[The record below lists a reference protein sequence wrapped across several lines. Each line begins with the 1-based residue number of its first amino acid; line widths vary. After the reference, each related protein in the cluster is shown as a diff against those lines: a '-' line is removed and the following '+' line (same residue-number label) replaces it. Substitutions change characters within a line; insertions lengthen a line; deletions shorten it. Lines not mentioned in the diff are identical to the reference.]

1 MTHIMIVSA
10 NGSEAKA
17 LFYLLQ
23 RAGLGAV
30 DLSICPGEHLARLV
44 AERGAGVILAEAE
57 ALGDKP
63 EQVLDELFRVASEC
77 QVVLYSGNTV
87 QMDALRTLKRDNVQ
101 MLMRPLRKTQIQRA
115 VARALEQ
122 AGHGPRQA
130 QCEQLLRIMTQRT
143 LDDLLEGRTE
153 EACKSL
159 NALGLEQECGAVY
172 LAWLSEPL
180 ALRESENLA
189 AELRGRL
196 LGVGCTALLR
206 VSGGSLAAVGFA
218 PADQQAAVM
227 GTLETALK
235 RYCFEHERKH
245 QLSSAPFDSLEELP
259 EALQQAAA
267 GLGPRVGWAEP
278 LLQPQEGGLAA
289 AGAAGDAGSGG
300 AGAPV
305 HTGAFL
311 RGDQPGKHCCRLRNE
326 QVLPVPCVQGE
337 HGRVGVQLPHLAA
350 HGGSPPPAGHHHPE
364 GVAGGQPGGL
374 RRPQLFHHGLQKAGG
389 RYAHRIP
396 GRADR
401 APPERGVTGFAAVT
415 RRWGA
420 KCERAGGQTG
430 ISRLFRQE
438 DCLPAAAREPET
450 GSRPAESPV
459 SNFPIVLPSLEQ
471 SRPASIG

>member
-1 MTHIMIVSA
+1 MTRIMIVSA

-30 DLSICPGEHLARLV
+30 DLSICPGEHLARRA
-44 AERGAGVILAEAE
+44 AEKGAGVVLAEAE

-63 EQVLDELFRVASEC
+63 EQVLDELFRVAPEC

-87 QMDALRTLKRDNVQ
+87 QMDALRALKRDNVQ

-130 QCEQLLRIMTQRT
+130 QCEQLLRMMTQRT

-159 NALGLEQECGAVY
+159 NALDLEQESGAVY
-172 LAWLSEPL
+172 LAGLSEPL
-180 ALRESENLA
+180 APRESEGLA
-189 AELRGRL
+189 
-196 LGVGCTALLR
+196 ALLR

-218 PADQQAAVM
+218 PTDQQATVM

-278 LLQPQEGGLAA
+278 LLKPER
-289 AGAAGDAGSGG
+289 
-300 AGAPV
+300 P
-305 HTGAFL
+305 
-311 RGDQPGKHCCRLRNE
+311 
-326 QVLPVPCVQGE
+326 VLPVRVERVRQYIQE
-337 HGRVGVQLPHLAA
+337 HFCEEISLESIAVACGMSKYYLCHVFKENMGVSVFNYLIWLRMEEARRLLATTTLKVSQVGSRVGYADPNYFITAFKKQ
-350 HGGSPPPAGHHHPE
+350 E
-364 GVAGGQPGGL
+364 GVTPTE
-374 RRPQLFHHGLQKAGG
+374 
-389 RYAHRIP
+389 Y
-396 GRADR
+396 
-401 APPERGVTGFAAVT
+401 
-415 RRWGA
+415 
-420 KCERAGGQTG
+420 RAGQTV
-430 ISRLFRQE
+430 R
-438 DCLPAAAREPET
+438 CL
-450 GSRPAESPV
+450 SAE
-459 SNFPIVLPSLEQ
+459 
-471 SRPASIG
+471 

>member
-30 DLSICPGEHLARLV
+30 DLSICPGEHLTRLV
-44 AERGAGVILAEAE
+44 AERGAGVVLAEAE

-63 EQVLDELFRVASEC
+63 EQVLDELFRVAPEC
-77 QVVLYSGNTV
+77 QAVLYSGNTV

-159 NALGLEQECGAVY
+159 NALGAGAGVRRRVSG
-172 LAWLSEPL
+172 LAERAACFAGEREPG
-180 ALRESENLA
+180 
-189 AELRGRL
+189 GRA

-278 LLQPQEGGLAA
+278 LLKPERPVMPVRVERVRQYIQEHFCEEISLESIAAACGMSKYYLCHVFKENMGVSVFNYLIWLRMEEARRLLATTTLKVSQVGSRVGYADPNYFITAFKKQEG
-289 AGAAGDAGSGG
+289 
-300 AGAPV
+300 
-305 HTGAFL
+305 
-311 RGDQPGKHCCRLRNE
+311 
-326 QVLPVPCVQGE
+326 
-337 HGRVGVQLPHLAA
+337 
-350 HGGSPPPAGHHHPE
+350 
-364 GVAGGQPGGL
+364 
-374 RRPQLFHHGLQKAGG
+374 
-389 RYAHRIP
+389 
-396 GRADR
+396 
-401 APPERGVTGFAAVT
+401 VTPT
-415 RRWGA
+415 
-420 KCERAGGQTG
+420 EYRAGQTVR
-430 ISRLFRQE
+430 RLN
-438 DCLPAAAREPET
+438 
-450 GSRPAESPV
+450 AE
-459 SNFPIVLPSLEQ
+459 
-471 SRPASIG
+471 

>member
-30 DLSICPGEHLARLV
+30 DLSICPGEHLTRLA

-63 EQVLDELFRVASEC
+63 EQVLDELFRVAPEC

-180 ALRESENLA
+180 ALRE
-189 AELRGRL
+189 
-196 LGVGCTALLR
+196 
-206 VSGGSLAAVGFA
+206 
-218 PADQQAAVM
+218 
-227 GTLETALK
+227 
-235 RYCFEHERKH
+235 
-245 QLSSAPFDSLEELP
+245 
-259 EALQQAAA
+259 
-267 GLGPRVGWAEP
+267 
-278 LLQPQEGGLAA
+278 
-289 AGAAGDAGSGG
+289 
-300 AGAPV
+300 
-305 HTGAFL
+305 
-311 RGDQPGKHCCRLRNE
+311 
-326 QVLPVPCVQGE
+326 
-337 HGRVGVQLPHLAA
+337 
-350 HGGSPPPAGHHHPE
+350 
-364 GVAGGQPGGL
+364 
-374 RRPQLFHHGLQKAGG
+374 
-389 RYAHRIP
+389 
-396 GRADR
+396 
-401 APPERGVTGFAAVT
+401 
-415 RRWGA
+415 
-420 KCERAGGQTG
+420 
-430 ISRLFRQE
+430 
-438 DCLPAAAREPET
+438 RE
-450 GSRPAESPV
+450 
-459 SNFPIVLPSLEQ
+459 
-471 SRPASIG
+471 

>member
-30 DLSICPGEHLARLV
+30 DLSICPGEHLVRLV

-63 EQVLDELFRVASEC
+63 EQVLDELFRVAPEC

-278 LLQPQEGGLAA
+278 LLKPERPVMPVRVERVRQYIQEHFCEEISLESIAAVCGMSKYYLCHVFKENMGVSVFNYLIWLRMEEARRLLATTTLKVSQVGSRVGYADPNYFITAFKKQEG
-289 AGAAGDAGSGG
+289 
-300 AGAPV
+300 
-305 HTGAFL
+305 
-311 RGDQPGKHCCRLRNE
+311 
-326 QVLPVPCVQGE
+326 
-337 HGRVGVQLPHLAA
+337 
-350 HGGSPPPAGHHHPE
+350 
-364 GVAGGQPGGL
+364 
-374 RRPQLFHHGLQKAGG
+374 
-389 RYAHRIP
+389 
-396 GRADR
+396 
-401 APPERGVTGFAAVT
+401 VTPT
-415 RRWGA
+415 
-420 KCERAGGQTG
+420 EYRAGQTVR
-430 ISRLFRQE
+430 RLN
-438 DCLPAAAREPET
+438 
-450 GSRPAESPV
+450 AE
-459 SNFPIVLPSLEQ
+459 
-471 SRPASIG
+471 